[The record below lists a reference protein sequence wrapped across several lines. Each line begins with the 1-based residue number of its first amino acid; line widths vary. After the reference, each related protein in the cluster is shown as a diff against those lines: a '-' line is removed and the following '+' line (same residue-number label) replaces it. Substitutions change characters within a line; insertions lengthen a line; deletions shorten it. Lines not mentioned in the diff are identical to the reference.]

1 MAWYGDGVNAVAM
14 PSPLAERHLK
24 NTMRLLFIGTSPFAV
39 PSLHRLHESPD
50 HNVLA
55 VVTQPDKPQGRG
67 GKLAASP
74 VKAAALA
81 LNLTLFQP
89 EKVRAKEFVGTVRDL
104 APDII
109 IVAAFGQI
117 IPQRMLDIPPL
128 GCINVH
134 GSLLPRWRGAAP
146 MQYALMAGDAETGV
160 TTMMMDAGLDTGD
173 ILQQA
178 SLNLDAVADLGEL
191 ETKLAE
197 VGADLL
203 MQTLAAIAAGTCPR
217 VPQDETSVT
226 LAPSLPPDAGELDWA
241 RPAAELHNLV
251 RGVTPKPGA
260 YVFVQGKRLK
270 IWRTEVAESSGGAVG
285 TIETLGSGGITIS
298 TSKGALRLREV
309 QPESKGRMAADAW
322 ARGARLLPGQVLE

>member
-1 MAWYGDGVNAVAM
+1 
-14 PSPLAERHLK
+14 
-24 NTMRLLFIGTSPFAV
+24 MRLLFIGTSSFAV
-39 PSLHRLHESPD
+39 PSLQRLQESPD
-50 HNVLA
+50 HEILA

-67 GKLAASP
+67 GKLSVSP

-81 LNLTLFQP
+81 LGLPLFQP
-89 EKVRAKEFVGTVRDL
+89 EKVRAKDFVQTVREL
-104 APDII
+104 APEII
-109 IVAAFGQI
+109 VVAAFGQI
-117 IPQRMLDIPPL
+117 IPQRMLDIPPR

-178 SLNLDAVADLGEL
+178 SLDLMPVADLGEL

-203 MQTLAAIAAGTCPR
+203 MQTLAAITAGTCPR
-217 VPQDETSVT
+217 VPQDEARVT
-226 LAPSLPPDAGELDWA
+226 LAPSLPPETGEMDWA
-241 RPAAELHNLV
+241 RPAEELHNLV

-260 YVFVQGKRLK
+260 YTFVQGKRLK
-270 IWRTEVAESSGGAVG
+270 IWRTGLAPSGVGAVG
-285 TIETLGSGGITIS
+285 TIEIIGGGGITVN
-298 TSKGALRLREV
+298 TSRGGLRLHEV

-322 ARGARLLPGQVLE
+322 ARGARLLPGQALG

>member
-1 MAWYGDGVNAVAM
+1 MQV
-14 PSPLAERHLK
+14 
-24 NTMRLLFIGTSPFAV
+24 LFIGTSPFAV
-39 PSLHRLHESPD
+39 PSLKKLVESPEHD
-50 HNVLA
+50 VLA
-55 VVTQPDKPQGRG
+55 VVTQPDRPQGRG
-67 GKLAASP
+67 GKLSMSP

-81 LNLTLFQP
+81 LELPLYQP
-89 EKVRAKEFVGTVRDL
+89 EKVRAKDFVGAVREM
-104 APDII
+104 APEII
-109 IVAAFGQI
+109 VVAAFGQI
-117 IPQRMLDIPPL
+117 IPQRMLDIPPR

-178 SLNLDAVADLGEL
+178 SLDLSTVENLGGL
-191 ETKLAE
+191 EAKLAE
-197 VGADLL
+197 VGAELL
-203 MQTLAAIAAGTCPR
+203 MQTLEALAQGNCPR
-217 VPQDETSVT
+217 IPQDASLVT
-226 LAPSLPPDAGELDWA
+226 LSPSLPPEIGETNWS

-260 YVFVQGKRLK
+260 FTLVQGKRLK
-270 IWRTEVAESSGGAVG
+270 IWRTEVVEDEQEATQEEAEPG
-285 TIETLGSGGITIS
+285 TIESIGGGGITII

-322 ARGARLLPGQVLE
+322 ARGARLVLGRKLQ